1 MPPQPSLRGH
11 SVKPDPKGGKKVNSE
26 KKFFGYKAAVGAFL
40 VMFVNLGAC
49 TTLGIFLTSLSE
61 YSGWD
66 LGMVGYIGT
75 VNTIGNVVLSIV
87 AVKALSKLGARTTM
101 LISVLACAIHV
112 HLYTF
117 ATPGANISSLVFY
130 YLAGFMA
137 SFSITFGTHA
147 VCSSVIADWFVEKRE
162 QISGVVF
169 SGAGFGAAIWVFAA
183 GQLFKVVDFKGCYRI
198 LSIFILAIGLFSV
211 ICLIK
216 DPKKLGQKP
225 LGWDKASTD
234 STGESVEVPGVSKSE
249 ALRAPAFWVLAAA
262 LLFVCMSGSA
272 YMSYAPSW
280 WQTNGLDATAAANWN
295 AIYLVISGAVLLAV
309 GKVFAKTGP
318 KAFTVIVCAAFVAAM
333 ACMVALNGHP
343 ATLILVGCVVFAALA
358 YPLNASIPG
367 LIGQS
372 VFGGRDF
379 AAISATLMTGVYIGQ
394 ALTAPVMNAFL
405 ATGGG
410 MGTAWIFFGATALV
424 GMVLIIISISISPMK
439 KKA

>member
-234 STGESVEVPGVSKSE
+234 STGESVEVPGVSKNE

-405 ATGGG
+405 ATEGG
-410 MGTAWIFFGATALV
+410 MGAAWIFFGATALV

>member
-249 ALRAPAFWVLAAA
+249 ALRSPAFWVLAAA

-343 ATLILVGCVVFAALA
+343 ATLILVGCVVFAAMA

-405 ATGGG
+405 ATEGG
-410 MGTAWIFFGATALV
+410 MGAAWIFFGATALI

>member
-1 MPPQPSLRGH
+1 MNES
-11 SVKPDPKGGKKVNSE
+11 
-26 KKFFGYKAAVGAFL
+26 KKFFGYKAAIGAFL

-75 VNTIGNVVLSIV
+75 VNTIGNVVLSLV
-87 AVKALSKLGARTTM
+87 AVKALSKLGAKTTM

-117 ATPGANISSLVFY
+117 AVPGQNISTLVFY

-162 QISGVVF
+162 QISGIVF

-216 DPKKLGQKP
+216 DPKKMGQKP
-225 LGWDKASTD
+225 LGWDKAGAASD
-234 STGESVEVPGVSKSE
+234 AGAAVDVPGVSKSE
-249 ALRAPAFWVLAAA
+249 ALRSPAFWVLALA

-280 WQTNGLDATAAANWN
+280 WQANGLDATAAANWN
-295 AIYLVISGAVLLAV
+295 AIYLVISGAVLLIV
-309 GKVFAKTGP
+309 GKVFAKAGP
-318 KAFTVIVCAAFVAAM
+318 SIFTVIVCVAFVAAM

-343 ATLILVGCVVFAALA
+343 VTLILVGCVVFAALA

-379 AAISATLMTGVYIGQ
+379 AAISATLMTSVYVGQ

-405 ATGGG
+405 ATEGG
-410 MGTAWIFFGATALV
+410 MGIGWIFFGATALV
-424 GMVLIIISISISPMK
+424 GMVLIIVSIAISPMK
-439 KKA
+439 KAAK

>member
-1 MPPQPSLRGH
+1 M
-11 SVKPDPKGGKKVNSE
+11 NSE

-405 ATGGG
+405 ATEGG

>member
-1 MPPQPSLRGH
+1 M
-11 SVKPDPKGGKKVNSE
+11 NSE

-405 ATGGG
+405 ATKGG

>member
-1 MPPQPSLRGH
+1 M
-11 SVKPDPKGGKKVNSE
+11 NSE

-147 VCSSVIADWFVEKRE
+147 VCSSVIADWFVDKRE

-211 ICLIK
+211 VCLIK
-216 DPKKLGQKP
+216 DPKKMGQKP
-225 LGWDKASTD
+225 LGWDKAGAAANA
-234 STGESVEVPGVSKSE
+234 GEAVEVPGVSKSE
-249 ALRAPAFWVLAAA
+249 ALRSPAFWVLALA

-280 WQTNGLDATAAANWN
+280 WQANGLDATAAANWN
-295 AIYLVISGAVLLAV
+295 AIYLVISGAVLLVV
-309 GKVFAKTGP
+309 GKVFAKVGP
-318 KAFTVIVCAAFVAAM
+318 SFFTAIVCVAFVAAM

-379 AAISATLMTGVYIGQ
+379 AAISATLMTSVYVGQ

-405 ATGGG
+405 ATEGG
-410 MGTAWIFFGATALV
+410 MGTGWIFFGATALV
-424 GMVLIIISISISPMK
+424 GMVLIIVSIAISPMK
-439 KKA
+439 KAVK

>member
-183 GQLFKVVDFKGCYRI
+183 GQLFKFVDFKGCYRI

-280 WQTNGLDATAAANWN
+280 WQTNGLNATAAANWN

-405 ATGGG
+405 ATEGG
-410 MGTAWIFFGATALV
+410 MGAAWIFFGATALV

>member
-183 GQLFKVVDFKGCYRI
+183 GQLFKFVDFKGCYRI

-249 ALRAPAFWVLAAA
+249 ALRSPAFWVLAAA

-405 ATGGG
+405 ATEGG
-410 MGTAWIFFGATALV
+410 MGAAWIFFGATALV

>member
-1 MPPQPSLRGH
+1 M
-11 SVKPDPKGGKKVNSE
+11 
-26 KKFFGYKAAVGAFL
+26 
-40 VMFVNLGAC
+40 
-49 TTLGIFLTSLSE
+49 
-61 YSGWD
+61 
-66 LGMVGYIGT
+66 
-75 VNTIGNVVLSIV
+75 
-87 AVKALSKLGARTTM
+87 
-101 LISVLACAIHV
+101 
-112 HLYTF
+112 
-117 ATPGANISSLVFY
+117 
-130 YLAGFMA
+130 
-137 SFSITFGTHA
+137 
-147 VCSSVIADWFVEKRE
+147 
-162 QISGVVF
+162 
-169 SGAGFGAAIWVFAA
+169 
-183 GQLFKVVDFKGCYRI
+183 
-198 LSIFILAIGLFSV
+198 
-211 ICLIK
+211 
-216 DPKKLGQKP
+216 
-225 LGWDKASTD
+225 
-234 STGESVEVPGVSKSE
+234 
-249 ALRAPAFWVLAAA
+249 LAAA

-379 AAISATLMTGVYIGQ
+379 AAISAALMTGVYIGQ

-405 ATGGG
+405 ATEGG
-410 MGTAWIFFGATALV
+410 MGAAWIFFGATALV

>member
-1 MPPQPSLRGH
+1 M
-11 SVKPDPKGGKKVNSE
+11 NSE

-211 ICLIK
+211 VCLIK
-216 DPKKLGQKP
+216 DPKKMGQKP
-225 LGWDKASTD
+225 LGWDKAGAASD
-234 STGESVEVPGVSKSE
+234 AGAAVDVPGVSKSE
-249 ALRAPAFWVLAAA
+249 ALRSPAFWVLALA

-280 WQTNGLDATAAANWN
+280 WQANGLDATAAANWN
-295 AIYLVISGAVLLAV
+295 AIYLVISGAVLLVV
-309 GKVFAKTGP
+309 GKVFAKVGP
-318 KAFTVIVCAAFVAAM
+318 SFFTAIVCVAFVAAM

-379 AAISATLMTGVYIGQ
+379 AAISATLMTSVYVGQ

-405 ATGGG
+405 ATEGG
-410 MGTAWIFFGATALV
+410 MGTGWIFFGATALV
-424 GMVLIIISISISPMK
+424 GMVLIIVSIAISPMK
-439 KKA
+439 KAVK

>member
-11 SVKPDPKGGKKVNSE
+11 SVKPDPKGEKKVNSE

-183 GQLFKVVDFKGCYRI
+183 GQLFKFVDFKGCYRI

-405 ATGGG
+405 ATEGG
-410 MGTAWIFFGATALV
+410 MGAAWIFFGATALV

>member
-225 LGWDKASTD
+225 LGWDKSSTD

-405 ATGGG
+405 ATEGG
-410 MGTAWIFFGATALV
+410 MGAAWIFFGATALV

>member
-249 ALRAPAFWVLAAA
+249 ALRSPAFWVLAAA

-405 ATGGG
+405 ATEGG
-410 MGTAWIFFGATALV
+410 MGAAWIFFGATALV

>member
-1 MPPQPSLRGH
+1 M
-11 SVKPDPKGGKKVNSE
+11 NSE

-249 ALRAPAFWVLAAA
+249 ALRSPAFWVLAAA

-405 ATGGG
+405 ATEGG
-410 MGTAWIFFGATALV
+410 MGAAWIFFGATALV

>member
-1 MPPQPSLRGH
+1 M
-11 SVKPDPKGGKKVNSE
+11 NSE

-249 ALRAPAFWVLAAA
+249 ALRSPAFWVLAAA

-405 ATGGG
+405 ATEGG
-410 MGTAWIFFGATALV
+410 MGAAWIFFGATALV
-424 GMVLIIISISISPMK
+424 GLVLIIISISISPMK

>member
-183 GQLFKVVDFKGCYRI
+183 GQLFKFVDFKGCYRI

-405 ATGGG
+405 ATEGG
-410 MGTAWIFFGATALV
+410 MGAAWIFFGATALV

>member
-147 VCSSVIADWFVEKRE
+147 VCSSVIADWFVGKRE

-183 GQLFKVVDFKGCYRI
+183 GQLFKFVDFKGCYRI

-405 ATGGG
+405 ATEGG

>member
-234 STGESVEVPGVSKSE
+234 STGESVEVPGISKSE
-249 ALRAPAFWVLAAA
+249 ALRSPAFWVLAAA

-333 ACMVALNGHP
+333 SCMVALNGHP

-405 ATGGG
+405 ATEGG
-410 MGTAWIFFGATALV
+410 MGAAWIFFGATALV

>member
-249 ALRAPAFWVLAAA
+249 ALRSPAFWVLAAA

-405 ATGGG
+405 ATEGG
-410 MGTAWIFFGATALV
+410 MGAAWIFFGATALI

>member
-234 STGESVEVPGVSKSE
+234 STGESVEVPGISKSE
-249 ALRAPAFWVLAAA
+249 ALRSPAFWVLAAA

-405 ATGGG
+405 ATEGG
-410 MGTAWIFFGATALV
+410 MGAAWIFFGATALV

>member
-1 MPPQPSLRGH
+1 M
-11 SVKPDPKGGKKVNSE
+11 NSE

-66 LGMVGYIGT
+66 LGTVGYIGT

-249 ALRAPAFWVLAAA
+249 ALRSPAFWVLAAA

-405 ATGGG
+405 ATEGG
-410 MGTAWIFFGATALV
+410 MGAAWIFFGATALV

>member
-183 GQLFKVVDFKGCYRI
+183 GQLFKFVDFKGCYRI

-225 LGWDKASTD
+225 LGWDKSSTD

-394 ALTAPVMNAFL
+394 AFL
-405 ATGGG
+405 ATEGGI
-410 MGTAWIFFGATALV
+410 GTAWIFFGATALV

>member
-87 AVKALSKLGARTTM
+87 AVQALSKLGARTTM

-249 ALRAPAFWVLAAA
+249 ALRSPAFWVLAAA

-333 ACMVALNGHP
+333 ARMVALNGHP

-405 ATGGG
+405 ATEGG
-410 MGTAWIFFGATALV
+410 MGAAWIFFGATALV

>member
-169 SGAGFGAAIWVFAA
+169 SGAGFGAAIWVFVA

-249 ALRAPAFWVLAAA
+249 ALRSPAFWVLAAA

-405 ATGGG
+405 ATEGG
-410 MGTAWIFFGATALV
+410 MGAAWIFFGATALV

>member
-249 ALRAPAFWVLAAA
+249 ALRSPAFWMLAAA

-405 ATGGG
+405 ATEGG
-410 MGTAWIFFGATALV
+410 MGAAWIFFGATALV

>member
-343 ATLILVGCVVFAALA
+343 ATLILVGCVVFAAMA

-405 ATGGG
+405 ATEGG
-410 MGTAWIFFGATALV
+410 MGAAWIFFGATALV

>member
-249 ALRAPAFWVLAAA
+249 ALRSPAFWVLAAA

-318 KAFTVIVCAAFVAAM
+318 KTFTVIVCAAFVAAM

-405 ATGGG
+405 ATEGG
-410 MGTAWIFFGATALV
+410 MGAAWIFFGATALV

>member
-1 MPPQPSLRGH
+1 M
-11 SVKPDPKGGKKVNSE
+11 NSE

-405 ATGGG
+405 ATEGGI
-410 MGTAWIFFGATALV
+410 GTAWIFFGATALV

>member
-1 MPPQPSLRGH
+1 M
-11 SVKPDPKGGKKVNSE
+11 NSE

-225 LGWDKASTD
+225 LGWDKSSTD

-405 ATGGG
+405 ATEGG
-410 MGTAWIFFGATALV
+410 MGAAWIFFGATALV

>member
-1 MPPQPSLRGH
+1 MNQA
-11 SVKPDPKGGKKVNSE
+11 

-66 LGMVGYIGT
+66 LTMVGYIGT
-75 VNTIGNVVLSIV
+75 VNTIGNVILSIV
-87 AVKALSKLGARTTM
+87 AVKALGKFGARTTM
-101 LISVLACAIHV
+101 LISVLACALHV
-112 HLYTF
+112 HFYTF
-117 ATPGANISSLVFY
+117 ATPGQNISSLAFY
-130 YLAGFMA
+130 YIAGFLA

-162 QISGVVF
+162 QISGIVF

-183 GQLFKVVDFKGCYRI
+183 GQLFKVVDYKGCYRI

-211 ICLIK
+211 MCLIK

-225 LGWDKASTD
+225 LGWETAGQAGAGDAQD
-234 STGESVEVPGVSKSE
+234 VPGVSKST
-249 ALRAPAFWVLAAA
+249 ALRSPAFWVLAAA

-280 WQTNGLDATAAANWN
+280 WQANGQSATAAANWN
-295 AIYLVISGAVLLAV
+295 AVYLVVSGAVLLIV
-309 GKVFAKTGP
+309 GKVFAKVGP
-318 KAFTVIVCAAFVAAM
+318 SVFTIIVCVAFAAAM
-333 ACMVALNGHP
+333 ACMVGLQGHP
-343 ATLILVGCVVFAALA
+343 TAMLLVGSVVFAALA

-379 AAISATLMTGVYIGQ
+379 AAISATLMTSVYIGQ
-394 ALTAPVMNAFL
+394 ALTAPAMNVFL
-405 ATGGG
+405 GTEGG
-410 MGTAWIFFGATALV
+410 MGAAWIFFGATALI
-424 GMVLIIISISISPMK
+424 GMVLICISIAISPMK
-439 KKA
+439 KAAK

>member
-1 MPPQPSLRGH
+1 M
-11 SVKPDPKGGKKVNSE
+11 NSE

-183 GQLFKVVDFKGCYRI
+183 GQLFKFVDFKGCYRI

-225 LGWDKASTD
+225 LGWDKSSTD

-318 KAFTVIVCAAFVAAM
+318 KTFTVIVCAAFVAAM

-405 ATGGG
+405 ATEGG
-410 MGTAWIFFGATALV
+410 MGAAWIFFGATALV

>member
-225 LGWDKASTD
+225 LGWDKSSTD

-405 ATGGG
+405 ATEGGI
-410 MGTAWIFFGATALV
+410 GTAWIFFGATALV

>member
-225 LGWDKASTD
+225 LGWDKSSTD

-249 ALRAPAFWVLAAA
+249 ALRSPAFWVLAAA

-318 KAFTVIVCAAFVAAM
+318 KTFTVIVCAAFVAAM

-405 ATGGG
+405 ATEGG
-410 MGTAWIFFGATALV
+410 MGAAWIFFGATALV

>member
-405 ATGGG
+405 ATKGG

>member
-1 MPPQPSLRGH
+1 M
-11 SVKPDPKGGKKVNSE
+11 NSE

-405 ATGGG
+405 ATEGG
-410 MGTAWIFFGATALV
+410 MGAAWIFFGATALV

>member
-183 GQLFKVVDFKGCYRI
+183 GQLFKFVDFKGCYRI

-280 WQTNGLDATAAANWN
+280 WQTNGLNATAAANWN

-405 ATGGG
+405 ATEGG

>member
-147 VCSSVIADWFVEKRE
+147 VCSSVIADWFVDKRE

-405 ATGGG
+405 ATEGG
-410 MGTAWIFFGATALV
+410 MGAAWIFFGATALV

>member
-1 MPPQPSLRGH
+1 M
-11 SVKPDPKGGKKVNSE
+11 NSE

-249 ALRAPAFWVLAAA
+249 ALRSPAFWVLAAA

-343 ATLILVGCVVFAALA
+343 ATLILVGCVVFAAMA

-405 ATGGG
+405 ATEGG
-410 MGTAWIFFGATALV
+410 MGAAWIFFGATALV